1 MKPKKKATDKNNSYH
16 NPNNHPS
23 GIKIKK
29 SCLKRLPKQKISQMD
44 LAPIDINIVD
54 GDMEAI
60 YVRKSSPKNILINFM
75 NQVN

>member
-1 MKPKKKATDKNNSYH
+1 MKTKKYKPIKANSCS
-16 NPNNHPS
+16 NSTSHPT
-23 GIKIKK
+23 GIRIKK
-29 SCLKRLPKQKISQMD
+29 SCLKRLPKQEISQMD
-44 LAPIDINIVD
+44 FVPDDINIVD

>member
-1 MKPKKKATDKNNSYH
+1 MKTKKNTPGKTNPFQSASY
-16 NPNNHPS
+16 HPS

-29 SCLKRLPKQKISQMD
+29 SCLKRLPKQEISQMD